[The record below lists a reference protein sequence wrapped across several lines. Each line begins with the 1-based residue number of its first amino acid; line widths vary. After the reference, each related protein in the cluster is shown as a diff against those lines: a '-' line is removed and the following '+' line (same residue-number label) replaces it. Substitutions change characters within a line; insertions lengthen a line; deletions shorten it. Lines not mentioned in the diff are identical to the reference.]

1 MDHPPADS
9 RPSLDISF
17 LDLPSPFYSLSS
29 SFTDRSPSVSPFS
42 PSKSMPKLTSHKGK
56 YQRSTTWWKPH
67 RLPRVGE
74 RVEVEEGLLAQNG
87 MESFA
92 EEERWRVRQR
102 RRGLLEVMGLFGVGL
117 VMVVIVVVCLRMG
130 GGQHQHATETAM
142 AMMGEM
148 GLSVGDESGREAG
161 KVIKF
166 NV

>member
-1 MDHPPADS
+1 M
-9 RPSLDISF
+9 
-17 LDLPSPFYSLSS
+17 
-29 SFTDRSPSVSPFS
+29 
-42 PSKSMPKLTSHKGK
+42 
-56 YQRSTTWWKPH
+56 
-67 RLPRVGE
+67 
-74 RVEVEEGLLAQNG
+74 EEGLLAQNG